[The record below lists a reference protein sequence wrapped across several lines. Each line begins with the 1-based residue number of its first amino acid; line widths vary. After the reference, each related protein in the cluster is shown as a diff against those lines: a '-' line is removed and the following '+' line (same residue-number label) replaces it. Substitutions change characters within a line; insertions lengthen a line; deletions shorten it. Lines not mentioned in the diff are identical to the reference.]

1 MGRVWGELNMEFIF
15 EIIFQFLGEILLQVF
30 IEGLFEIGLH
40 SLANVFEQPKNKLL
54 SSIGYCLWGAIAGG
68 LSLLIFSTSFIHSP
82 DLKLANLFITP
93 ILIGGCMM
101 VVGKIRT
108 AKGDAII
115 GLDTFLYGFLFA
127 FSMSL
132 VRYMWAA

>member
-1 MGRVWGELNMEFIF
+1 MEFFF
-15 EIIFQFLGEILLQVF
+15 EIILQFLGELLLQVL
-30 IEGLFEIGLH
+30 IEGLAELGIH
-40 SLANVFEQPKNKLL
+40 SLSNVFKKPKNKLL
-54 SSIGYCLWGAIAGG
+54 SLIGYCLWGAIAGG

-132 VRYMWAA
+132 VRYVWTA